1 MWLDFLGRSELKLHE
16 DCIDRRKDPFKCLQV
31 EERTMIILSCCFRNT
46 SNFRAF
52 SFRNTAQ
59 SWPSAVCFMMHP
71 RYTHALIYHFTSHS
85 SRSECSWREFP
96 GSSITLTFHFQ
107 VRPFYRF
114 HNIRSPFSKNRLRK
128 ASIWKQSIKQQE
140 NTVNLLQVKKDSIL
154 SIKCMY
160 TYSRLFAVC
169 CKDWAS
175 RSEVE
180 KFSF

>member
-1 MWLDFLGRSELKLHE
+1 VSPSGGENYDYNCLVALGIHPTFVHFPLDIQLSL
-16 DCIDRRKDPFKCLQV
+16 DRQPYV
-31 EERTMIILSCCFRNT
+31 
-46 SNFRAF
+46 
-52 SFRNTAQ
+52 
-59 SWPSAVCFMMHP
+59 FMMHP

-114 HNIRSPFSKNRLRK
+114 HNIRSPFSKYRLRK

-180 KFSF
+180 NFSF